1 MKKLPP
7 KTVER
12 LTQYRRILMH
22 CLEGNCLI
30 KGAKNVYSHELASL
44 ININPVQVRRDLM
57 LLGLS
62 GSKNKGYNIKYL
74 IDSIENI
81 LNINKQKVAI
91 IGVGNLGSA
100 FINYFNSSKQTN
112 FSIAAAF
119 DNNIKKINKT
129 ILGVPCYDINDLSK
143 IIEKENISI
152 CILTVPPTAAK
163 IIADMLVKTKI
174 RGILNYTTI
183 PLKIS
188 PNIHLEEYD
197 IITSLE
203 KTSYFLSTNKQ

>member
-1 MKKLPP
+1 MKKLPA

-22 CLEGNCLI
+22 CMEGNCLS
-30 KGAKNVYSHELASL
+30 KNTKNVYSYEIASL
-44 ININPVQVRRDLM
+44 MHINPVHIRRDLM

-62 GSKNKGYNIKYL
+62 GNKNKGYNIKYL
-74 IDSIENI
+74 IDSIGNI

-91 IGVGNLGSA
+91 IGVGNLGRA
-100 FINYFNSSKQTN
+100 FINYFNSSKQTD
-112 FSIAAAF
+112 FSIVAAF

-129 ILGVPCYDINDLSK
+129 ILEISCYDINELSK

-152 CILTVPPTAAK
+152 CILTVPPVAAK
-163 IIADMLVKTKI
+163 KIADILVNTKI

-183 PLKIS
+183 PLKIPS
-188 PNIHLEEYD
+188 NIHLEEYD

-203 KTSYFLSTNKQ
+203 KTSYYLSDKS